1 MKTNTTYT
9 AGSLARLSELASI
22 LDCSLVRYLSNAR
35 PWRRRPYLTLAEAT
49 RRLADE
55 HGRYAG
61 AIVGLLH
68 QRRYSL
74 GAFTFPMEFTSYN
87 DLSLEYL
94 APRLLD
100 DQKRLAATAK
110 EVFSELAEVGDH
122 EAHRQVEALLISLR
136 RYDGLMEVLLAADR
150 VAEPPAMPKDN
161 AISRKRH
168 GWAGTKERYD
178 STSLQPQT
186 AA

>member
-1 MKTNTTYT
+1 M
-9 AGSLARLSELASI
+9 
-22 LDCSLVRYLSNAR
+22 C
-35 PWRRRPYLTLAEAT
+35 RRPYLTLAEAT

-100 DQKRLAATAK
+100 SQKRLAATAK

-122 EAHRQVEALLISLR
+122 EAHRLVEALLISLR
-136 RYDGLMEVLLAADR
+136 RHDGLMEVLLAADR
-150 VAEPPAMPKDN
+150 VAEPPAMRIDSEQ
-161 AISRKRH
+161 SRKRRSS
-168 GWAGTKERYD
+168 AKANESYD
-178 STSLQPQT
+178 APGLVIVGIT
-186 AA
+186 

>member
-1 MKTNTTYT
+1 
-9 AGSLARLSELASI
+9 
-22 LDCSLVRYLSNAR
+22 
-35 PWRRRPYLTLAEAT
+35 
-49 RRLADE
+49 
-55 HGRYAG
+55 
-61 AIVGLLH
+61 
-68 QRRYSL
+68 
-74 GAFTFPMEFTSYN
+74 MEFTSYN

-122 EAHRQVEALLISLR
+122 EAHRLVEALLISLR

-161 AISRKRH
+161 AKSRKRH

-178 STSLQPQT
+178 SASLQPQT

>member
-1 MKTNTTYT
+1 MKTNTTCT
-9 AGSLARLSELASI
+9 AESLARLSELASI
-22 LDCSLVRYLSNAR
+22 LDCSLVRYLFNSR
-35 PWRRRPYLTLAEAT
+35 PWRRRAYLTLADAT

-68 QRRYSL
+68 QRRHSL

-94 APRLLD
+94 APRILD

-110 EVFSELAEVGDH
+110 EVFNELAEVGDH
-122 EAHRQVEALLISLR
+122 EAHRLVEALLVSLR
-136 RYDGLMEVLLAADR
+136 RYGGLMEVLLAEDR
-150 VAEPPAMPKDN
+150 VAGPLSIPNDN
-161 AISRKRH
+161 AQTRRRRS
-168 GWAGTKERYD
+168 WAGTAEHCDVD
-178 STSLQPQT
+178 SLLPQT